1 MNQTHQKFRCC
12 MVACRAAALKI
23 KTSSRIKWFQESK
36 DYGEWFSKLI
46 QYLVTTDSCQC
57 GQAIEPSAIEHQA
70 SPNISGNDF
79 LYQVSVND
87 TSSSSSPSVNE
98 ESSKTKRKHFVPDW
112 ESRNKIKKK
121 ESIENVFGELNNTL
135 NEIKKSLSNDG
146 ISELLQFLK
155 KDSKKQAKRDMF
167 LNLMSQMVQSH
178 SIHSTVS
185 SVPSYPS
192 PYPTQVPQ
200 TPLPSQQKLLT
211 TNPTSPTYNCSQSQQ
226 FSKSC
231 YGMSSHAVNSRFQQE
246 TTEYVFRRNRK
257 WELWINNW

>member
-1 MNQTHQKFRCC
+1 M
-12 MVACRAAALKI
+12 
-23 KTSSRIKWFQESK
+23 
-36 DYGEWFSKLI
+36 
-46 QYLVTTDSCQC
+46 
-57 GQAIEPSAIEHQA
+57 
-70 SPNISGNDF
+70 
-79 LYQVSVND
+79 
-87 TSSSSSPSVNE
+87 
-98 ESSKTKRKHFVPDW
+98 
-112 ESRNKIKKK
+112 
-121 ESIENVFGELNNTL
+121 
-135 NEIKKSLSNDG
+135 SNDG
-146 ISELLQFLK
+146 TSELLQFLK

-246 TTEYVFRRNRK
+246 TQRNMFL
-257 WELWINNW
+257 EEIENESFE